1 MNRFLEQPVQ
11 LLHPLELNC
20 GNITD
25 ESNETELGM
34 TKECNTNGK
43 INPKALTV
51 RPKQIAATIASIKL
65 NDMTEVTDI

>member
-43 INPKALTV
+43 INPKASTLQ
-51 RPKQIAATIASIKL
+51 PKQIAATIASIKR
-65 NDMTEVTDI
+65 NDMIEVADI